1 MVIVAVV
8 ETAEATEEIEA
19 VEAVE
24 AVEALEA
31 VEASKV
37 GGAKV
42 SGRMEEGAKSL
53 LLLLLVFAKPV
64 RSEGVEGAEEALF
77 IE

>member
-53 LLLLLVFAKPV
+53 LLLVFAKPV